1 MENKENG
8 DGRGTTPEIHIS
20 AENKNIAFV
29 EDKEC
34 QLFAVNKILSIRE
47 WLPLMGATLP
57 STLPVNLSL

>member
-1 MENKENG
+1 MENKENR

-34 QLFAVNKILSIRE
+34 QLFTVEILSIRE

>member
-29 EDKEC
+29 EDTEC
-34 QLFAVNKILSIRE
+34 QAVNKILSIRE

>member
-8 DGRGTTPEIHIS
+8 DGGTTPEIHIS

-34 QLFAVNKILSIRE
+34 QLFAVNSINTG
-47 WLPLMGATLP
+47 MA
-57 STLPVNLSL
+57 SLDGSYAAFYADSQ

>member
-1 MENKENG
+1 MENKENR

-34 QLFAVNKILSIRE
+34 QLFTVDKILSIRE